1 MKVIKLRE
9 SDIQR
14 MVKRVLNEQTNTEN
28 VYIKREEPYPNTD
41 WDLVHGA
48 FGSKRLD
55 DDLEKRVS
63 KKLKSG
69 DYRVHNIEI
78 NSENKGN
85 EIITNGWVGL
95 KPDSNNPHKHFTT
108 RGSIGSNHKQRH
120 DQQVSGLE
128 GRLKNH
134 FGGEVDT
141 FGPYEVTINTDQEPI
156 TYTQSFFAIT

>member
-1 MKVIKLRE
+1 MKVVITE
-9 SDIQR
+9 EQFN
-14 MVKRVLNEQTNTEN
+14 RVILKEQTNTES
-28 VYIKREEPYPNTD
+28 VYMRREEPYPNTD

-55 DDLEKRVS
+55 DDLEERVS

-69 DYRVHNIEI
+69 DYRINHVEI
-78 NSENKGN
+78 NSEREDDKV
-85 EIITNGWVGL
+85 ISRAVVGL
-95 KPDSNNPHKHFTT
+95 SQDTQNPHKHFTT

-134 FGGEVDT
+134 FGGEARYIRT
-141 FGPYEVTINTDQEPI
+141 L
-156 TYTQSFFAIT
+156 